1 MLDRLSI
8 NKSIGSRANDLQ
20 QLFFLFDLFF
30 DTPAYRPVYVI
41 SDSEM
46 KELQRTQNQDEL
58 EEIRHQKKKLEE
70 AYKAQVKHLDAR
82 EKELKT
88 ELKAIEPAKK
98 KV

>member
-1 MLDRLSI
+1 MYSML
-8 NKSIGSRANDLQ
+8 
-20 QLFFLFDLFF
+20 DLFF

-58 EEIRHQKKKLEE
+58 QEIHHQKKRLEE
-70 AYKAQVKHLDAR
+70 AYKAQVKHLEER

-88 ELKAIEPAKK
+88 ELKDIGLSKK
-98 KV
+98 KSKDFNFFLKESLSFFFSF

>member
-1 MLDRLSI
+1 MYSM
-8 NKSIGSRANDLQ
+8 
-20 QLFFLFDLFF
+20 FDLFF
-30 DTPAYRPVYVI
+30 DTPAYRTVYVI

-58 EEIRHQKKKLEE
+58 KEIHHQKKRLEE
-70 AYKAQVKHLDAR
+70 AYKAQFKHLDER

-88 ELKAIEPAKK
+88 ELKVLEHAKN